1 MQVGNFDQPFRG
13 CALQGLNRSAES
25 VRDFSPYR
33 MTLPDDKAADFYWYL
48 QKMILIVMQI
58 HIM

>member
-1 MQVGNFDQPFRG
+1 MH
-13 CALQGLNRSAES
+13 
-25 VRDFSPYR
+25 VRDFTPYR
-33 MTLPDDKAADFYWYL
+33 PTLSDDKAADFYWYL